1 MAIPQAHHKQERD
14 LKMSKQL
21 NNVQRVQQYLKKIFR
36 LLNEQIFDNELED
49 VQIVLSNSSRC
60 YGYYTLNKST
70 WIGNSC
76 GQEFHH
82 HEIGI
87 SAQYLSSMGRDIT
100 SLVSTM
106 AHECVH
112 ALGEQRG
119 IRTCSRNNVYHNK
132 RFRDLAEEHGLVV
145 EHSEKYGYSHTSCG
159 DRLLQF
165 CIDNDLQDIQLNR
178 SSDYFVPIGTGS
190 SPSSGSFTTTGI
202 RKPSSYKLQ
211 CPCCQCSVIATRLG
225 VRLMCIPCGEEMQYV

>member
-1 MAIPQAHHKQERD
+1 MA
-14 LKMSKQL
+14 KQL

-87 SAQYLSSMGRDIT
+87 SAQYLSSEERDIT
-100 SLVSTM
+100 TLVGVLV
-106 AHECVH
+106 HECVH

-119 IRTCSRNNVYHNK
+119 IRTCSRNNVYHNR
-132 RFRDLAEEHGLVV
+132 RFRDLAEEHGLIV
-145 EHSEKYGYSHTSCG
+145 EHSPQHGYSHTSCG
-159 DRLLQF
+159 ERLLQF
-165 CIDNDLQDIQLNR
+165 CIDNDLQDIRINR
-178 SSDYFVPIGTGS
+178 CSDYYIPIGTGS
-190 SPSSGSFTTTGI
+190 SPSPGGATATTT
-202 RKPSSYKLQ
+202 RRSNSYKLL
-211 CPCCQCSVIATRLG
+211 CPSCGCTVRATKLG
-225 VRLMCIPCGEEMQYV
+225 VRLMCISCDEEMEYV

>member
-1 MAIPQAHHKQERD
+1 MA
-14 LKMSKQL
+14 KQL

-87 SAQYLSSMGRDIT
+87 SAQYLSSEERDIT
-100 SLVSTM
+100 TLVGVLV
-106 AHECVH
+106 HECVH

-119 IRTCSRNNVYHNK
+119 IRTCSRNNVYHNR
-132 RFRDLAEEHGLVV
+132 RFRDLAEEHGLIV
-145 EHSEKYGYSHTSCG
+145 EHSPQHGYSHTSCG
-159 DRLLQF
+159 ERLLQF

-178 SSDYFVPIGTGS
+178 SSDYYIAVGGS
-190 SPSSGSFTTTGI
+190 SPSPGGSAATTT
-202 RKPSSYKLQ
+202 RRSNSYKLL
-211 CPCCQCSVIATRLG
+211 CPCCGCTVRATRLG
-225 VRLMCIPCGEEMQYV
+225 VRLMCISCDEEMEYV

>member
-1 MAIPQAHHKQERD
+1 MA
-14 LKMSKQL
+14 KQL

-36 LLNEQIFDNELED
+36 LLNEQIFDSELED

-70 WIGNSC
+70 WIGQAD
-76 GQEFHH
+76 GEEFHQ

-87 SAQYLSSMGRDIT
+87 SAQYLSSMGRDII
-100 SLVSTM
+100 SLVGTL
-106 AHECVH
+106 AHECCH

-119 IRTCSRNNVYHNK
+119 IRTCSRNNVYHNR
-132 RFRDLAEEHGLVV
+132 RFRDIAEAHGLIV

-165 CIDNDLQDIQLNR
+165 CIDNDLQDIRLNR
-178 SSDYFVPIGTGS
+178 SSDYYIPIGTGS
-190 SPSSGSFTTTGI
+190 SPSGGTTTPTT
-202 RKPSSYKLQ
+202 RKPSSYKLA
-211 CPCCQCSVIATRLG
+211 CSCCSVRATRLG
-225 VRLMCIPCGEEMQYV
+225 INLICADCGEPLRYVGTL

>member
-1 MAIPQAHHKQERD
+1 MA
-14 LKMSKQL
+14 KQL

-87 SAQYLSSMGRDIT
+87 SAQYLSSEGRDIT
-100 SLVSTM
+100 TLVGVLV
-106 AHECVH
+106 HECVH

-119 IRTCSRNNVYHNK
+119 IRTCSRNNVYHNR
-132 RFRDLAEEHGLVV
+132 RFRDLSSSTNFFPLREAKWFFQRLSCFRTVV
-145 EHSEKYGYSHTSCG
+145 YALPSRPFSQYS
-159 DRLLQF
+159 
-165 CIDNDLQDIQLNR
+165 
-178 SSDYFVPIGTGS
+178 
-190 SPSSGSFTTTGI
+190 
-202 RKPSSYKLQ
+202 
-211 CPCCQCSVIATRLG
+211 A
-225 VRLMCIPCGEEMQYV
+225 

>member
-1 MAIPQAHHKQERD
+1 MA
-14 LKMSKQL
+14 KQL

-119 IRTCSRNNVYHNK
+119 IKTCSRNNIYHNK
-132 RFRDLAEEHGLVV
+132 RFRDLAEEYGLIV
-145 EHSEKYGYSHTSCG
+145 EHSKQYGYSHTSCG
-159 DRLLQF
+159 ERLLQF

-190 SPSSGSFTTTGI
+190 SPSFGGSTTTI
-202 RKPSSYKLQ
+202 TRRPSSYKLQ
-211 CPCCQCSVIATRLG
+211 CSCCGTSVRATKLG
-225 VRLMCIPCGEEMQYV
+225 IRLMCISCNEEMQYV